1 MVDENPNNSFKRFED
16 MIKNEFA
23 NIKSLINVNTII
35 GDAIDMGKG
44 CKIYPVVKL
53 TFGMV
58 SGGGE
63 YSAKKIRHYKEYP
76 FVGASGGGVSV
87 EPVGFVINNNN
98 DVQLKTLEGQ
108 NLHAKVLQKLADAL
122 SNYIDKL
129 AKNNQKGK

>member
-1 MVDENPNNSFKRFED
+1 MLDENPNNSYQRFED

-35 GDAIDMGKG
+35 GDAIDLGNG

-63 YSAKKIRHYKEYP
+63 YSAKKIRHHQNYP
-76 FVGASGGGVSV
+76 FVGASGAGVTAQ
-87 EPVGFVINNNN
+87 PVAFVINNKG
-98 DVQLKTLEGQ
+98 DVQLKTIEGQ
-108 NLHAKVLQKLADAL
+108 NLNAKVLQKLADAL
-122 SNYIDKL
+122 SKYIENL
-129 AKNNQKGK
+129 SKNNQKGK